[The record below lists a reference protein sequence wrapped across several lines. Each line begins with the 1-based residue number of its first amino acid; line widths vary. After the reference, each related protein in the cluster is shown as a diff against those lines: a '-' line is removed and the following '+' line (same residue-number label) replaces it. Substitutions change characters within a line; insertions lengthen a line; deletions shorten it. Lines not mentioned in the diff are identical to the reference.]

1 VSNTA
6 AIDTELWWE
15 EVVGDLVEILLEL
28 GEASCARRTLDFY
41 CNTQRA
47 RRWQVGMPV
56 EQRCRALLS
65 AADGDLPGAL
75 SRLDAAVSGL
85 DADAW
90 SVDLGRIL
98 LARGS
103 LLRVLGRT
111 WEARSDLKRAVA
123 IFTRDRHT
131 SWHAA
136 ALRALVGTVAPE
148 PNPWVPTQP
157 ARMVATL
164 TGGFWTDQEI
174 AARLRVSLVAV
185 QQEMGTPAPPSL
197 GLPAAGSL

>member
-1 VSNTA
+1 V
-6 AIDTELWWE
+6 AIDTEPWWE

-41 CNTQRA
+41 CDTQRA
-47 RRWQVGMPV
+47 QRWQVGAPV

-65 AADGDLPGAL
+65 AAAGDLPGAL

-85 DADAW
+85 AGGAW
-90 SVDLGRIL
+90 SVDLGRTL

-111 WEARSDLKRAVA
+111 WESRSDLKRALA
-123 IFTRDRHT
+123 IFTRCGLT

-136 ALRALVGTVAPE
+136 ALRALVVTVAPE
-148 PNPWVPTQP
+148 PNPWAPTEP
-157 ARMVATL
+157 ARIVSTL

-185 QQEMGTPAPPSL
+185 QREIGTPTTAPSL
-197 GLPAAGSL
+197 GLPAAESL